1 MRVCVC
7 MYVRAA
13 SVSVLFFNP
22 CGLRVLDRKERPFI
36 NVKLCQQDEL
46 DVLIHDDE
54 IQVGCSSTARGIQM
68 KTLAVWLCL
77 CIIAGESM
85 GASIDAFGAV
95 AGVNTEAAAVKNS
108 AAIVSALQAA
118 DKAGKGGDHVVV
130 VPQGSTYYIFN
141 SSVAGLTDVT
151 LEIEGTLILNNNR
164 DVWKARTNATH
175 VGALAFDG
183 CANLTIT
190 GSGLID
196 GQGYVSHTYTSTQHS
211 PTLTH
216 STQHIHTPQI
226 YTPTSPHTDTHIHTH
241 TYHMFLLF
249 IVDIHRSCP
258 VNWLARAR
266 CARLGSL
273 RSLGLA
279 ALARSGSQLTPP

>member
-1 MRVCVC
+1 MR
-7 MYVRAA
+7 
-13 SVSVLFFNP
+13 
-22 CGLRVLDRKERPFI
+22 I
-36 NVKLCQQDEL
+36 N
-46 DVLIHDDE
+46 
-54 IQVGCSSTARGIQM
+54 CSAEFGM
-68 KTLAVWLCL
+68 KLAVWLCL

-141 SSVAGLTDVT
+141 SSVAGLTDIT

-216 STQHIHTPQI
+216 STQHIHTPHI

-241 TYHMFLLF
+241 THIICSF
-249 IVDIHRSCP
+249 VHR
-258 VNWLARAR
+258 
-266 CARLGSL
+266 
-273 RSLGLA
+273 
-279 ALARSGSQLTPP
+279 